1 MKILFAITSIDKG
14 GAETHLVNLVD
25 CLVKKN
31 FSISIYY
38 IKEKNAFW
46 KKYLKKLNVSIFKR
60 STNFKKQTGLI
71 SFCLNFFYLRKVIL
85 KLDPDII
92 HVHLPYMELLTFLVL
107 KTIKKKYKLIITK
120 HVDSVFF
127 NSSYTQESSFL
138 GILFGSL
145 IFNRA
150 AKVIAISSAVKKFII
165 KKYINID
172 KNNIVKIYY
181 GINKKTFSKSIKD
194 VNQFKK
200 KYNLEGHYVLGVAAR
215 LVRQKSLEFLIRGF
229 HKYNNNFNKKSKL
242 LIAGEGPLRKE
253 LEKLVEQLNL
263 KKSVI
268 FIGFMDDIKTFYHS
282 IDVFCLI
289 SRYEGLGFAILEA
302 MACKKPVVTSNLS
315 AMPEII
321 KHKKNGFLIDNFSIK
336 QFVIAIHNLRNK
348 SVRNKFSLKSQKIL
362 KSFFS
367 LPMMTKKTIMIY
379 KSILK

>member
-1 MKILFAITSIDKG
+1 
-14 GAETHLVNLVD
+14 
-25 CLVKKN
+25 
-31 FSISIYY
+31 
-38 IKEKNAFW
+38 
-46 KKYLKKLNVSIFKR
+46 
-60 STNFKKQTGLI
+60 
-71 SFCLNFFYLRKVIL
+71 
-85 KLDPDII
+85 
-92 HVHLPYMELLTFLVL
+92 
-107 KTIKKKYKLIITK
+107 
-120 HVDSVFF
+120 
-127 NSSYTQESSFL
+127 
-138 GILFGSL
+138 
-145 IFNRA
+145 
-150 AKVIAISSAVKKFII
+150 
-165 KKYINID
+165 
-172 KNNIVKIYY
+172 
-181 GINKKTFSKSIKD
+181 
-194 VNQFKK
+194 
-200 KYNLEGHYVLGVAAR
+200 
-215 LVRQKSLEFLIRGF
+215 VRQKFLEFLIRGF

-289 SRYEGLGFAILEA
+289 SRYEGLGLAILEA
-302 MACKKPVVTSNLS
+302 MVCKKPVVTSNLS